1 MKHSSM
7 LSSEVSRPLPP
18 IDGLQ
23 RPRPPKRLA
32 AKALFAGLALAAA
45 AGCAGA
51 GSGSVAPA
59 VGGARGVQN
68 VARALPAVS
77 PTPVPA
83 SAVACDQ
90 AKGPKGPSC
99 GVKMNPAVPPGKTPA
114 SGLTPAQL
122 RGAYGLS
129 AIAPSAV
136 ANGPLIAIVDAYDTP
151 HADDDLKTYR
161 AQFNLPPCRSD
172 GSHCLTIVKSKP
184 IPGAS
189 PPPPPPPG
197 GDQVWKTTWAD
208 ETTLDLAMASAGCPT
223 CRILLV
229 QAPAQ
234 DLDSLAAAVNVAASY
249 HPAAIS
255 NSWGVL
261 EGGYDSG
268 DIDAQAQAAFYHPG
282 IAITASTGDMG
293 AGQVQF
299 PASSP
304 YVTAVGGTTLV
315 PSAGTARGWSESV
328 WNASGSGCSSMF
340 DRPAWQSGGACSG
353 RTVPEVSVIA
363 DYNPGVAVYSSDH
376 KGWIVLG
383 GTSAGAPF
391 VAGLY
396 AAANDYGTASV
407 GAAKLYAERATL
419 NPVTGFADATL
430 GSPNGLAAF

>member
-1 MKHSSM
+1 MKHTPM
-7 LSSEVSRPLPP
+7 PTDVSRPLPP
-18 IDGLQ
+18 IDGPR
-23 RPRPPKRLA
+23 RPRSAKGIPF
-32 AKALFAGLALAAA
+32 KALFAGLALAAA

-51 GSGSVAPA
+51 GSGA
-59 VGGARGVQN
+59 VSPLPGDARGAQN
-68 VARALPAVS
+68 IARALPAVS

-83 SAVACDQ
+83 SAVPCDQ
-90 AKGPKGPSC
+90 GHGPKDPSC
-99 GVKMNPAVPPGKTPA
+99 GVKMNPAVPPAKTPV

-122 RGAYGLS
+122 RSAYGLS
-129 AIAPSAV
+129 PIVSSAV

-151 HADDDLKTYR
+151 HADSDLTTYR
-161 AQFNLPPCRSD
+161 TQFHLPACTA

-197 GDQVWKTTWAD
+197 GDAAWKTTWAD
-208 ETTLDLAMASAGCPT
+208 ETTLDLAMASTGCPT

-229 QAPAQ
+229 QAPGQ

-261 EGGYDSG
+261 EGGGNSAH
-268 DIDAQAQAAFYHPG
+268 IDEQAQAAFYHPG

-293 AGQVQF
+293 AGQVEF

-304 YVTAVGGTTLV
+304 FVTAVGGTTLA
-315 PSAGTARGWSESV
+315 PDAGTARGWSESV
-328 WNASGSGCSSMF
+328 WSAGGSGCSSMF
-340 DRPAWQSGGACSG
+340 SQPGWESGRSCSG
-353 RTVPEVSVIA
+353 RTVPEISVIA
-363 DYNPGVAVYSSDH
+363 DYNPGVAVFSSDH

-396 AAANDYGTASV
+396 AAANDYGATSV
-407 GAAKLYAERATL
+407 GAAKLYADRALL
-419 NPVTGFADATL
+419 NPVAGFADATL